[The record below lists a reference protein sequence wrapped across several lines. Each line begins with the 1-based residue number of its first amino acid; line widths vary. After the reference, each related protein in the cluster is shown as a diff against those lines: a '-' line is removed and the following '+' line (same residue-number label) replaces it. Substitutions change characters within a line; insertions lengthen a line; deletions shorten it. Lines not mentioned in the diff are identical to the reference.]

1 MNLRTRLSRSNGYR
15 ELGMFDESILEL
27 EAIEFGEDRWHPL
40 VIEARYKTYRD
51 AKQWELAKIMADLL
65 TKRFPDQVEWLINKS
80 EAMREMGDPLG
91 AIQALRD
98 AKDRFLENAEYL
110 FAVGR
115 MHALLGELMEAR
127 AGIEPANRGFAVPG
141 LTTWLPRHSP
151 KPLLSIDFHPIEQ
164 AKSLLPPS

>member
-65 TKRFPDQVEWLINKS
+65 TKRFPDQVKWLINGS
-80 EAMREMGDPLG
+80 EAMREMGDPPG
-91 AIQALRD
+91 AIQALKD
-98 AKDRFLENAEYL
+98 AQDRFGENAEYL

-115 MHALLGELMEAR
+115 MHAFLGELMEAR

>member
-1 MNLRTRLSRSNGYR
+1 MNLRTLLSRSNGYR

-51 AKQWELAKIMADLL
+51 AKEWELAKIMADLL

-80 EAMREMGDPLG
+80 EAMREMGDPPG
-91 AIQALRD
+91 AIQTLKD
-98 AKDRFLENAEYL
+98 AQNRFAKNAEYC

-115 MHALLGELMEAR
+115 MHALLGEFMEAR
-127 AGIEPANRGFAVPG
+127 KFVRQAIKLDSKFRIE
-141 LTTWLPRHSP
+141 
-151 KPLLSIDFHPIEQ
+151 LLVDSAFDGVWESF
-164 AKSLLPPS
+164 